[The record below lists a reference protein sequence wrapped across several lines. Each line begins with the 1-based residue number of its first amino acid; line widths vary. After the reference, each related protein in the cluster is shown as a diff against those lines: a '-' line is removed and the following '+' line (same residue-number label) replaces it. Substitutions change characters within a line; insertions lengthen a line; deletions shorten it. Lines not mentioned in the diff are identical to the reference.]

1 MRNREQT
8 GPGVDGRSQRGLGTA
23 ATISNLAVCKQ
34 ASLP

>member
-8 GPGVDGRSQRGLGTA
+8 GPGVDGRPQRGLGTA
-23 ATISNLAVCKQ
+23 AALSNLVVCKQ